1 MTASNT
7 CDEKSAF
14 DEFDAELNLDPDERK
29 RAQEI
34 HNDMTALLRRAGIID
49 GAFLQGSF
57 ARKTMVKPLRDIDK
71 CVLLPAGRWDELSAA
86 GGADLVMDEIEA
98 CLMAQYDGLVA
109 FERSRHALKV
119 TFFEESFTFDI
130 VPAFETDGDSDD
142 VAIANRDTDVWQVSN
157 TRQMIR
163 VVQERND
170 ATGGRFIHQVRM
182 SKHLVRNL
190 LDGDLP
196 GLHVES
202 LAHVVITEELDHAVA
217 IEKLLSIG
225 AQLLCGEYP
234 EPTGRETISRKLKPD
249 VRMRAQSCFMTAAG
263 RAGEARRLAEAG
275 DHGAALVIWAA
286 LFGEPF
292 VAPAPQSAEDALAIS
307 FAGGSITS
315 AGTVSPTQAGR
326 QPARPAR
333 SWKER

>member
-130 VPAFETDGDSDD
+130 VPAFETDGDSDE
-142 VAIANRDTDVWQVSN
+142 
-157 TRQMIR
+157 
-163 VVQERND
+163 ERND